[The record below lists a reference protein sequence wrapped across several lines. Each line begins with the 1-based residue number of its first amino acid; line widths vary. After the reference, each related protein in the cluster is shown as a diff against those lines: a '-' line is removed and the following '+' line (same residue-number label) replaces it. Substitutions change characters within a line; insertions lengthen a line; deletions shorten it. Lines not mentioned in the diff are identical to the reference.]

1 MVQVKHRNIGSSPA
15 SPQKTYLYTFFVQDY
30 FLYHLLKYEKKVPT
44 RRELFGTKFLTS
56 RYLRE
61 EATYGKKYTREDE
74 LALFK
79 HKEERLQFI
88 YNPVKIQQME
98 EAFFRIWNTLTT
110 YTKFPDNL

>member
-1 MVQVKHRNIGSSPA
+1 MKKSTNKKRTFRN
-15 SPQKTYLYTFFVQDY
+15 KL
-30 FLYHLLKYEKKVPT
+30 
-44 RRELFGTKFLTS
+44 LTS

-61 EATYGKKYTREDE
+61 EATYGKKYTREDK

-88 YNPVKIQQME
+88 YNLVKIQQME